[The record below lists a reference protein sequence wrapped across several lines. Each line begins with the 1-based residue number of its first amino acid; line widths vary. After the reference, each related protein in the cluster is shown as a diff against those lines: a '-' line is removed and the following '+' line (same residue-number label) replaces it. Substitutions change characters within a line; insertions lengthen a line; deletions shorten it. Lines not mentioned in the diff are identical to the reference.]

1 VLGGGADQPQP
12 PEGNEMAQPG
22 ATIERKRV
30 PLIVWAVALALGLN
44 VLAGAAAL
52 WRPDDHVV
60 IPKGAESKPFR
71 KVLILS
77 GGELRFSAGLAMLAT
92 LYQRGW
98 VPDVTIYT
106 CGYSMVPGAYLNSLT
121 QLQPGQP
128 DPAKWYEARFVGR
141 VLPNHAKSQSQ

>member
-1 VLGGGADQPQP
+1 MTL
-12 PEGNEMAQPG
+12 
-22 ATIERKRV
+22 RKIAS
-30 PLIVWAVALALGLN
+30 LLLLAL
-44 VLAGAAAL
+44 
-52 WRPDDHVV
+52 DVV

-106 CGYSMVPGAYLNSLT
+106 CGFSKIPGVLKLTHPTPARSTRSGKMV
-121 QLQPGQP
+121 
-128 DPAKWYEARFVGR
+128 
-141 VLPNHAKSQSQ
+141 